1 MNSKSFKEL
10 VQQLT
15 QLSLSQ
21 RHKVMRLMTPEAD
34 KKPITSLINSQD
46 QHGVICA
53 HCQSIHIKKWGF
65 DGQLQRYRCHT
76 CHRTFNALSGTP
88 IARLRMKAKWLAHEQ
103 VLAEGLTI
111 KKSAERLHIDPTT
124 AFRWRHRF
132 LAAQSQQTNTEL
144 EGIVEADETYFP
156 ESEKGQHH
164 LKRQSRHRG
173 GMSKKKGIVYKL
185 IPVLVVRDRTGKH
198 FDQIMAKTDKKSYTK
213 LLPQLLSEETI
224 LCTDGSGSFKE
235 AAKANG
241 IMHQGLNTKYKERV
255 RQHVFHIQHVNA
267 YHSQL
272 KQWMHKFRGVAT
284 KYLANY
290 LAWHRFQYQQSVKP
304 TPEQMFRR
312 SMGFGNV

>member
-1 MNSKSFKEL
+1 MNNKSFKEL

-21 RHKVMRLMTPEAD
+21 RHKVMRLMTSEAD
-34 KKPITSLINSQD
+34 KKSITSLINSQD

-76 CHRTFNALSGTP
+76 CHRTFNTLSGTP

-111 KKSAERLHIDPTT
+111 KKSAERLHINPTT

-156 ESEKGQHH
+156 ESEKGHPLADPSQVVNTIPT
-164 LKRQSRHRG
+164 RHRRA
-173 GMSKKKGIVYKL
+173 I
-185 IPVLVVRDRTGKH
+185 
-198 FDQIMAKTDKKSYTK
+198 F
-213 LLPQLLSEETI
+213 
-224 LCTDGSGSFKE
+224 
-235 AAKANG
+235 
-241 IMHQGLNTKYKERV
+241 
-255 RQHVFHIQHVNA
+255 
-267 YHSQL
+267 
-272 KQWMHKFRGVAT
+272 
-284 KYLANY
+284 
-290 LAWHRFQYQQSVKP
+290 
-304 TPEQMFRR
+304 
-312 SMGFGNV
+312 

>member
-1 MNSKSFKEL
+1 MNNKSFKGFIA
-10 VQQLT
+10 
-15 QLSLSQ
+15 QLSQLSTSQ
-21 RHKVMRLMTPEAD
+21 RLKIMQLINAD
-34 KKPITSLINSQD
+34 KDQKPITSLINAQD

-53 HCQSIHIKKWGF
+53 HCHGIHIKKWGF
-65 DGQLQRYRCHT
+65 DGKIQRYRCHT

-88 IARLRMKAKWLAHEQ
+88 IARLRMKEKWLAHEQ

-111 KKSAERLHIDPTT
+111 VKAAERLGVDPTT

-156 ESEKGQHH
+156 ESQKGQHH
-164 LKRQSRHRG
+164 LKRKARHRG
-173 GMSKKKGIVYKL
+173 GMFKKKGIVYKQ
-185 IPVLVVRDRTGKH
+185 IPVLVVRDRTGRH
-198 FDQIMAKTDKKSYTK
+198 FDEIMVNTNKKSYTK
-213 LLPQLLSEETI
+213 LLPQLLTKETI

-241 IMHQGLNTKYKERV
+241 IMHQGLNTKYKEHV
-255 RQHVFHIQHVNA
+255 RQQVFHIQHVNA

-272 KQWMHKFRGVAT
+272 KQWIYKFRGVAT

-290 LAWHRFQYQQSVKP
+290 LAWHRFQYQQPVKP

-312 SMGFGNV
+312 SLGFGNV